1 MKSKGLSVVLVAVAA
16 MVVFWAKSSS
26 KTIAKPTPAPGSPTA
41 LQGDWVV
48 SEHAITSI
56 TDTEFAA
63 AVLSITSSAVA
74 TIDDGN
80 GGTQTL
86 TFQSSEPDENGFYQL
101 LVNNGEDSDGMGGGG
116 SRKAIA
122 QLDENDDLEIVEA
135 TSAEDDYPPDF
146 SAGTKAVSISWKL
159 TPQ

>member
-1 MKSKGLSVVLVAVAA
+1 MKSKGLSVVLVAVAVMA
-16 MVVFWAKSSS
+16 VFWAKSSS

-56 TDTEFAA
+56 TDAEFAA
-63 AVLSITSSAVA
+63 ANLSITSSAKA

-86 TFQSSEPDENGFYQL
+86 TFQSSEPDKNGFYQL
-101 LVNNGEDSDGMGGGG
+101 LVSTVEDSEAMGGGG

-122 QLDENDDLEIVEA
+122 KLDENDNLVIVEA
-135 TSAEDDYPPDF
+135 TSADDDYPPDF
-146 SAGTKAVSISWKL
+146 SAATKAVSISWKL
-159 TPQ
+159 TRQ